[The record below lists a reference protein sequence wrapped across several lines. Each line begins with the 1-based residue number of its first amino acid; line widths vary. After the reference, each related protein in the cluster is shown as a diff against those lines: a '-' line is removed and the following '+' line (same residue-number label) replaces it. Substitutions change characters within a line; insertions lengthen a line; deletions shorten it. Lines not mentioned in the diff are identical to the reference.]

1 MSVRGSESF
10 LCGGL
15 EVQEQPGGD
24 QVGVVNRRRS
34 ASRGLVFYR
43 VLELAMG
50 PQPSP
55 LPGPHRQPAATDGT
69 LDPTGRT
76 RSSPEPDNTSA
87 EQRVRVTSVPLLAG
101 ARYGC

>member
-76 RSSPEPDNTSA
+76 RSSTEPGTA
-87 EQRVRVTSVPLLAG
+87 AG
-101 ARYGC
+101 TPALEGR